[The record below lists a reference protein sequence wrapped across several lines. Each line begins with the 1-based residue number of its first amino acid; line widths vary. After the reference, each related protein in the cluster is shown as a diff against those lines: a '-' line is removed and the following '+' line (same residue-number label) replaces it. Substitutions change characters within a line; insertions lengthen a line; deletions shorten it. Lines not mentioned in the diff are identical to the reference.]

1 MQLGRAPHLLPK
13 LLNLISSRRQIGRE
27 TPFSFDLSNDDD
39 FNCETPGLVG
49 ENSSRLRVLPGATQG
64 ESGYFSGHDDADN
77 DADAVDD
84 NSGNDH
90 DGYDGKMVWS

>member
-1 MQLGRAPHLLPK
+1 MHC
-13 LLNLISSRRQIGRE
+13 
-27 TPFSFDLSNDDD
+27 ND
-39 FNCETPGLVG
+39 CEAPGLVG
-49 ENSSRLRVLPGATQG
+49 ENSSRLRVLPGAAQG
-64 ESGYFSGHDDADN
+64 GSGYFSGHDDADN

>member
-39 FNCETPGLVG
+39 FDCQQPGLVG
-49 ENSSRLRVLPGATQG
+49 ENSSRLRVLPGAAQG
-64 ESGYFSGHDDADN
+64 GSGYFSGHDDDN

-84 NSGNDH
+84 NH